1 MLAANLEK
9 WFARVKRPMPWRRR
23 PSPYVC
29 WLSEIMMQQTT
40 YAAVLPYYERF
51 LKKFPTVEELAAAD
65 ESEVLKA
72 WEGLGYYARARNL
85 LKAARQIVK
94 DCWPRTS
101 TEWARIPGVGP
112 YTAAALASVLS
123 GERVPVVDG
132 NVARVFARVWKLT
145 DDFSKLPSRA
155 KLAERLQPEIEK
167 CRVPGDFNQAM
178 MELGALVCTPKS
190 PDCAKCPLAR
200 ACASRQD
207 GAWAD
212 YPVKKGKKELPVR
225 KVTSVIVKD
234 ATGRV
239 LLVQNR
245 EGGLLK
251 GLWELPTVETAAD
264 ITQVFSHFKLEQRNF
279 KAMRSDAEFRDPTKV
294 PLTTA
299 TRKALAASFQTG
311 GKSK

>member
-1 MLAANLEK
+1 MLAANLEN
-9 WFARVKRPMPWRRR
+9 WFVQVKRPMPWRRR

-51 LKKFPTVEELAAAD
+51 LKKFPTVEKLAAAK

-85 LKAARQIVK
+85 LKGARLIAGK
-94 DCWPRTS
+94 RSPDRFKWPTTS
-101 TEWARIPGVGP
+101 AEWARIPGVGP
-112 YTAAALASVLS
+112 YTAAALSSVLS

-145 DDFSKLPSRA
+145 DDFSKLPARA

-167 CRVPGDFNQAM
+167 CHVPGDFNQAM
-178 MELGALVCTPKS
+178 MELGALVCTPKN
-190 PDCAKCPLAR
+190 PDCAKCPLAKL
-200 ACASRQD
+200 CAAKKD
-207 GAWAD
+207 GSWAD
-212 YPVKKGKKELPVR
+212 YPVKRGKKELPVR
-225 KVTSVIVKD
+225 KVMSVVIRD
-234 ATGRV
+234 AKGRV

-251 GLWELPTVETAAD
+251 GLWELPTIEAAAD
-264 ITQVFSHFKLEQRNF
+264 VTQVFSHFKLEQKNF
-279 KAMRSDAEFRDPTKV
+279 KAVRTDAEFKDPKKV

-299 TRKALAASFQTG
+299 TRKALAAVI
-311 GKSK
+311 